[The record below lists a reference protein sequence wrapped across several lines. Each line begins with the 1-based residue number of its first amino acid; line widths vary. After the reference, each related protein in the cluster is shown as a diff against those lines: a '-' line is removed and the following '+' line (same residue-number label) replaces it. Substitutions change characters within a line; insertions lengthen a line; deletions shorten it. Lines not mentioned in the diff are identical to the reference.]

1 MSYNHFRVGAKDAGE
16 KGSSRSVGCPYRPVP
31 VNAAGGAYVEP
42 AGQVPPGDRAPA

>member
-1 MSYNHFRVGAKDAGE
+1 MSYIHFRVGAKDAGE